1 MDVFADIKSKMLGGL
16 SKKPTKGANS
26 SAQDQDMDDL
36 KLAGFIKSKL
46 EDARMYG
53 SRIAHEAIWMTNI
66 AYLLGFDSVWFD
78 PGTRQFKSSAY
89 NNKQLKRQRIHINKI
104 LPTIQNRTARLC
116 KSAPKYD
123 VMPES
128 QDESD
133 KEAARLGLD
142 VLNMLW
148 DKMHVDLKRLQLMMW
163 TQECGHAYMKIN
175 WDDSLGDPILAPG
188 EDGEEIL
195 DGHTG
200 DVAFEVKSAFQIFAD
215 PLAKTL
221 EEAAWIVEANVRKLD
236 YFRERYPEK
245 GMMVKEEGAWLLS
258 IQYEQRINSL
268 TQNGATSGSA
278 PQMKNAA
285 IEMVYYEKPTKFYP
299 NGRMC
304 VAANGVLLEDKEL
317 PVGEIPLVKFDDV
330 VIAGKY
336 YSEAIITHLRPIQDQ
351 LNRLINKRAEWTN
364 RLLNGKFIAPKG
376 HGMYAET
383 LNDQSGE
390 VVEYNPVPGGGMPQ
404 AMSIPNIPSYAYE
417 EEDKLNGMLYDISG
431 INEASRGQ
439 LPSSSIPALGLQ
451 ILQEQDETR
460 IGIMVEQHELSW
472 ARVGQLA
479 LKNVSK
485 FYVTPRLLKVGGSSM
500 EYTVKQFQGA
510 DLQDNNDVFVVRGST
525 LPRSKTLRRQDIMNA
540 YQGGLL
546 GDPAD
551 PALRQKVLE
560 ELEFGDIQ
568 GIWKGQSLV
577 NKQISK
583 DLMDIENGIAPLVS
597 EFDDHVM
604 HVQKKNEFRLG
615 DKFNKLPPPNQKLL
629 LDNMEA
635 HIQAQMR
642 RMDPNIDINHEMAD
656 QMKQQAQAMPPPGA
670 AGPLGAGGPGG
681 MPQPP
686 GAQPPPPQTMHQPT

>member
-1 MDVFADIKSKMLGGL
+1 MDVFARIKEQMLGGM
-16 SKKPTKGANS
+16 SKKPD
-26 SAQDQDMDDL
+26 SASEQPMDEI
-36 KLAGFIKSKL
+36 KLVGFIKNKL
-46 EDARMYG
+46 EDARMNG
-53 SRIAHEAIWMTNI
+53 SRVAHEAIWMTNI

-78 PGTRQFKSSAY
+78 PGTRQFKTLTFQS
-89 NNKQLKRQRIHINKI
+89 KTLKRNRLHINKI

-116 KSAPKYD
+116 KSPPKYD

-128 QDESD
+128 QEESD

-148 DKMHVDLKRLQLMMW
+148 DKQHIDLKRLQLVMW
-163 TQECGHAYMKIN
+163 LQECGHAYMKVN
-175 WDDSLGDPILAPG
+175 WDDGLGDPIIEAG
-188 EDGEEIL
+188 EDGKEQL
-195 DGHTG
+195 TGHVG
-200 DVAFEVKSAFQIFAD
+200 DVAFEVKSAFQVFCD

-221 EEAAWIVEANVRKLD
+221 EEASWVVEANVRKLD

-245 GMMVKEEGAWLLS
+245 GDLVKEEGAWLLS

-285 IEMVYYEKPTKFYP
+285 IEMVYYERPSKNYP
-299 NGRMC
+299 RGRMC
-304 VAANGVLLEDKEL
+304 IAANGVLLEDKEL
-317 PVGEIPLVKFDDV
+317 PIGEIPLVKFDDV
-330 VIAGKY
+330 LVAGKY

-351 LNRLINKRAEWTN
+351 LNRVINKRAEWTN

-404 AMSIPNIPSYAYE
+404 AMSIPNIPSYAYAE
-417 EEDKLNGMLYDISG
+417 EEKLNGMLYDISG

-439 LPSSSIPALGLQ
+439 LPSASIPALGLQ

-485 FYVTPRLLKVGGSSM
+485 FYVAPRLLKVGGSSM
-500 EYTVKQFQGA
+500 EYTVKSFQGA
-510 DLQDNNDVFVVRGST
+510 DLKNNNDVFVVRGST
-525 LPRSKTLRRQDIMNA
+525 LPRSKTLKRQDIMNA

-546 GDPAD
+546 GDPQD
-551 PALRQKVLE
+551 PALRQRVLE

-568 GIWKGQSLV
+568 GVWKGQSLV
-577 NKQISK
+577 NKQISG
-583 DLMDIENGIAPLVS
+583 DLLSIEGGIAPLVS
-597 EFDDHVM
+597 EFDDHVL
-604 HVQKKNEFRLG
+604 HVQKKNEYRLG
-615 DKFNKLPPPNQKLL
+615 DKFSRLPPQYQKLL
-629 LDNMEA
+629 VDNMEA

-642 RMDPNIDINHEMAD
+642 RMDPNIDINHEMAQNMAD
-656 QMKQQAQAMPPPGA
+656 QAQQMGPPGAGLSASQPQGGPSSMPPPG
-670 AGPLGAGGPGG
+670 
-681 MPQPP
+681 
-686 GAQPPPPQTMHQPT
+686 PPPQQVPA

>member
-1 MDVFADIKSKMLGGL
+1 MDVFSKIKEQMLGGL
-16 SKKPTKGANS
+16 SKKPENPS
-26 SAQDQDMDDL
+26 DQGIDEI
-36 KLAGFIKSKL
+36 KLVGYIKNKL
-46 EDARMYG
+46 EESRQYG

-78 PGTRQFKSSAY
+78 PGTRQFKSSAF
-89 NNKQLKRQRIHINKI
+89 NNKTLKRQRIHVNKI

-142 VLNMLW
+142 CLNMLW
-148 DKMHVDLKRLQLMMW
+148 DKQHVDIKRINLMMW
-163 TQECGHAYMKIN
+163 LQECGHSYMKIN
-175 WDDSLGDPILAPG
+175 WDDGLGDPIIEAG
-188 EDGEEIL
+188 DGGKEIL
-195 DGHTG
+195 AGHTG
-200 DVAFEVKSAFQIFAD
+200 DVAFEVKSAFQVFPD

-221 EEAAWIVEANVRKLD
+221 EEASWVIEANVRKLD

-245 GMMVKEEGAWLLS
+245 GGLVKEEGAWLLS

-285 IEMVYYEKPTKFYP
+285 IEIVYYEKPTKNYP
-299 NGRMC
+299 NGRM
-304 VAANGVLLEDKEL
+304 VISANGVLLEDKEL

-330 VIAGKY
+330 VVAGKY
-336 YSEAIITHLRPIQDQ
+336 FSEAIITHLRPIQDQ
-351 LNRLINKRAEWTN
+351 LNKVINKRAEWTN
-364 RLLNGKFIAPKG
+364 RLLNGKFIAAKG
-376 HGMYAET
+376 HGMQAET
-383 LNDQSGE
+383 MNDQSGE
-390 VVEYNPVPGGGMPQ
+390 IVEYNPVPNGGPPQ
-404 AMSIPNIPSYAYE
+404 AMSIPNIPQYAYT

-439 LPSSSIPALGLQ
+439 LPSASIPALGLQ

-500 EYTVKQFQGA
+500 EYTVKSFQGA
-510 DLQDNNDVFVVRGST
+510 DLKNNNDVFVVRGST
-525 LPRSKTLRRQDIMNA
+525 LPRSKTLRRNDIMNA

-546 GDPAD
+546 GDPHD

-568 GIWKGQSLV
+568 DVWKGQSLV
-577 NKQISK
+577 MKQISS
-583 DLMDIENGIAPLVS
+583 DLLEIENGNPPLVS
-597 EFDDHVM
+597 EFDDHTM
-604 HVQKKNEFRLG
+604 HVQKKNEYRLG
-615 DKFNKLPPPNQKLL
+615 DKFKKLPPESQQLL
-629 LDNMEA
+629 IQNMEA

-642 RMDPNIDINHEMAD
+642 RVDPNIDINHEMAENMKD
-656 QMKQQAQAMPPPGA
+656 Q
-670 AGPLGAGGPGG
+670 G
-681 MPQPP
+681 MQMG
-686 GAQPPPPQTMHQPT
+686 GAQPPMPGGPPQINPSQAPIHNQPGPPPVMPHP

>member
-1 MDVFADIKSKMLGGL
+1 MDVFSKIRDQMLGG
-16 SKKPTKGANS
+16 SAKKAENASEQP
-26 SAQDQDMDDL
+26 MDEL
-36 KLAGFIKSKL
+36 RLVGYIKNKL
-46 EDARMYG
+46 EEARQYG

-78 PGTRQFKSSAY
+78 PGTRQFKSAAF
-89 NNKQLKRQRIHINKI
+89 NNKQIRRQRIHVNKI

-123 VMPES
+123 VLPES

-148 DKMHVDLKRLQLMMW
+148 EKQHVDVKRLNLMMW
-163 TQECGHAYMKIN
+163 LQECGHSYMKIN
-175 WDDSLGDPILAPG
+175 WDDGLGDKIIE
-188 EDGEEIL
+188 EDETGKEIL
-195 DGHTG
+195 SGYTG
-200 DVAFEVKSAFQIFAD
+200 DVAFEVKSGFQIFPD

-221 EEAAWIVEANVRKLD
+221 EEACWVIEANVRKLD
-236 YFRERYPEK
+236 YFRDRYPEK
-245 GMMVKEEGAWLLS
+245 GALVKEEGAWLLS

-285 IEMVYYEKPTKFYP
+285 IEIVYYEKPTKNYP
-299 NGRMC
+299 NGRM
-304 VAANGVLLEDKEL
+304 VISANGVLLEDKEL

-330 VIAGKY
+330 IVAGKY

-351 LNRLINKRAEWTN
+351 LNKVINKRAEWTN

-390 VVEYNPVPGGGMPQ
+390 VVEYNPVPGGGPPQ
-404 AMSIPNIPSYAYE
+404 AMSIPNIPSYAYT

-439 LPSSSIPALGLQ
+439 LPSASIPALGLQ

-485 FYVTPRLLKVGGSSM
+485 FYVAPRLLKVGGSSM
-500 EYTVKQFQGA
+500 EYTVRSFQGA
-510 DLQDNNDVFVVRGST
+510 DLKDNNDVFVIRGST

-546 GDPAD
+546 GNPQD

-568 GIWKGQSLV
+568 DVWKGQSLV
-577 NKQISK
+577 SKQISA
-583 DLMDIENGIAPLVS
+583 DLLEIEQGVPPLVS

-604 HVQKKNEFRLG
+604 HVQKKNEYRLG
-615 DKFNKLPPPNQKLL
+615 DKFKKLSPQSQQLL
-629 LDNMEA
+629 IENMEA

-642 RMDPNIDINHEMAD
+642 RVDPNIDINHEMAENMKAQGQ
-656 QMKQQAQAMPPPGA
+656 QMGQLPPPGE
-670 AGPLGAGGPGG
+670 GPPSV
-681 MPQPP
+681 PP
-686 GAQPPPPQTMHQPT
+686 GPSNQPQGAV

>member
-1 MDVFADIKSKMLGGL
+1 MDVFSKIKEQMMGGL
-16 SKKPTKGANS
+16 SKKPEGAS
-26 SAQDQDMDDL
+26 DQPLDEI
-36 KLAGFIKSKL
+36 KLVGYIKNKL
-46 EDARMYG
+46 EEARQYG

-78 PGTRQFKSSAY
+78 PGTRQFKSAAY
-89 NNKQLKRQRIHINKI
+89 NNKQLRRQRIHVNKI

-142 VLNMLW
+142 VINMLW
-148 DKMHVDLKRLQLMMW
+148 DKQHVDVKRLNLMMW
-163 TQECGHAYMKIN
+163 LQECGHAYMKIN
-175 WDDSLGDPILAPG
+175 WDDCLGDPIIETDENG
-188 EDGEEIL
+188 KEIL
-195 DGHTG
+195 ASHTG

-221 EEAAWIVEANVRKLD
+221 EEAAWVIEANVRKLD
-236 YFRERYPEK
+236 YFRDRYPEK
-245 GMMVKEEGAWLLS
+245 GDLVKEEGAWLLS

-285 IEMVYYEKPTKFYP
+285 IEIVYYEKPTKNYP

-304 VAANGVLLEDKEL
+304 ISANGILLEDKEL

-330 VIAGKY
+330 IVAGKY

-351 LNRLINKRAEWTN
+351 LNKVINKRAEWTN

-390 VVEYNPVPGGGMPQ
+390 VVEYNPVPGGGPPQ
-404 AMSIPNIPSYAYE
+404 AMSIPNIPQYAYT

-439 LPSSSIPALGLQ
+439 LPSASIPALGLQ

-485 FYVTPRLLKVGGSSM
+485 FYVAPRLLKIGGSSM
-500 EYTVKQFQGA
+500 EYTVKSFQGA
-510 DLQDNNDVFVVRGST
+510 DLKNNNDVFVIRGST
-525 LPRSKTLRRQDIMNA
+525 LPRSKTLRRQDITNA
-540 YQGGLL
+540 WQSGLL

-560 ELEFGDIQ
+560 EIEFGDIQ

-577 NKQISK
+577 QKQIAA
-583 DLMDIENGIAPLVS
+583 DLLKIENGEPPLVS
-597 EFDDHVM
+597 EFDDHPE
-604 HVQKKNEFRLG
+604 HVRKKNEYRLG
-615 DKFNKLPPPNQKLL
+615 DKFQKLIPQNQEL
-629 LDNMEA
+629 LIQNMEA

-642 RMDPNIDINHEMAD
+642 RMDPNIDINHEMAENMKNQGM
-656 QMKQQAQAMPPPGA
+656 QMGQPQGQPMPP
-670 AGPLGAGGPGG
+670 AGGGP
-681 MPQPP
+681 PNIAASQAPIHQPP
-686 GAQPPPPQTMHQPT
+686 GSIPVMPHA